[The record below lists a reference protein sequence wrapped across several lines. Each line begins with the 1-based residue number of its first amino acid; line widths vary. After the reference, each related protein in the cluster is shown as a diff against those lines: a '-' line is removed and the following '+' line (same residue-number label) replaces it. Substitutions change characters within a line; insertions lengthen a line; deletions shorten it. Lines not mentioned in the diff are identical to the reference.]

1 MPKLS
6 PLAQAWLETLP
17 EDRLGAATQLID
29 TIQKNLP
36 KGYELAMQSGMLT
49 WVVPLKT
56 FPAGYHCTPN
66 TPLPL
71 LSIAS
76 QKNALTLYHMGI
88 YAEPNLLAWFQLAWP
103 THTSQKL
110 DMGKSCIRLKKIND
124 IPFALLG
131 ELMKRLSPQEWVD
144 LYTRS
149 FVKWGPAT
157 ISHS

>member
-17 EDRLGAATQLID
+17 EDRLGAAHQLID
-29 TIQKNLP
+29 TIQKNIP
-36 KGYELAMQSGMLT
+36 KGYELSLQSGMLT

-88 YAEPNLLAWFQLAWP
+88 YAEPSLLTWFQLAWP
-103 THTSQKL
+103 THTRQKL
-110 DMGKSCIRLKKIND
+110 DMGKSCIRLKKIDD

-131 ELMKRLSPQEWVD
+131 ELMQRLSPLQWVA
-144 LYTRS
+144 LYTRT
-149 FVKWGPAT
+149 FVK
-157 ISHS
+157 